1 MINLAVAED
10 KSLCRYLA
18 EELTS
23 RRDQFSLCKCLAE
36 ILQKLFSPESY
47 VLYELKG
54 EDGGYPRLE
63 QAPSTIKLINL
74 LDPEA
79 PTQTLDSLE
88 GGGQAVKLG
97 LAVERAL
104 PNDKKRLIQPVKGL
118 LGVHVLIVL
127 EGYSYREDARNLI
140 GNLATIFGNL
150 NLLLMQSERDA
161 LTGLLNRQAFDR
173 TMAQVHLDL
182 ANIYRRQ
189 QDHDQCSF
197 FAMLDIDHFKK
208 VNDTYGHLHGDEVL
222 LSFARLMEATFR
234 HSDYLFRYG
243 GEEFAVILI
252 NVLPEHANAVLER
265 FRERVQA
272 NLFPQVGEVTVSL
285 GVTEVDASLPIS
297 SIIEQADR
305 ALYYAKN
312 HGRNSVAYYEQLV
325 EKGELKPMELPESN
339 VDIF

>member
-1 MINLAVAED
+1 MIDLAVVED

-23 RRDQFSLCKCLAE
+23 RRDQFSLCNCLGE

-47 VLYELKG
+47 VLYELKD
-54 EDGGYPRLE
+54 EEGGHPRLE
-63 QAPSTIKLINL
+63 QPASSIKLVNL

-79 PTQTLDSLE
+79 PVQTLDSLE

-97 LAVERAL
+97 LAVERVL
-104 PNDKKRLIQPVKGL
+104 SNNKKRLIQPVKGL

-127 EGYSYREDARNLI
+127 EGYSYKEDARNLI
-140 GNLATIFGNL
+140 GNLAAIFGNL

-189 QDHDQCSF
+189 KDHDSCSF

-208 VNDTYGHLHGDEVL
+208 INDTYGHLHGDEVL
-222 LSFARLMEATFR
+222 LSFAHLMEATFR

-243 GEEFAVILI
+243 GEEFAVILSNI
-252 NVLPEHANAVLER
+252 LPEHASAVLER
-265 FRERVQA
+265 FREKVQA

-285 GVTEVDASLPIS
+285 GVTEIDASLPIS

-312 HGRNSVAYYEQLV
+312 HGRNSVGYYEQLI
-325 EKGELKPMELPESN
+325 ESGGLEPMNLPESD
-339 VDIF
+339 VDLF